1 MSKTTITYEITA
13 GVKPAVCI
21 CREIEN
27 EMGITPVSI
36 VTDGGICIKYDSDDA
51 QALAE
56 GLITENGYLEINT
69 VK

>member
-56 GLITENGYLEINT
+56 
-69 VK
+69 